1 MCADIMRGDAMILA
15 VAILLSCQLI
25 GETLARGLMLPV
37 PGPVLG
43 MALLLA
49 GCLLLP
55 GLAARVMP
63 TAQGL
68 LSHLSLLFVPAGV
81 GVISHLDVLGGSGP
95 ALLLVLVAST
105 ALALI
110 AGVLTFVAVARLTG
124 DHGAQAPEEPRP

>member
-1 MCADIMRGDAMILA
+1 MIQA
-15 VAILLSCQLI
+15 VAILLMCQLI
-25 GETLARGLMLPV
+25 GETLARGLALPV

-49 GCLLLP
+49 GCLLSAR
-55 GLAARVMP
+55 LAERVMP

-81 GVISHLDVLGGSGP
+81 GVISHLDVLGASGP
-95 ALLLVLVAST
+95 ALLVVLVAST

-110 AGVLTFVAVARLTG
+110 AGVLVFVAVARLTG
-124 DHGAQAPEEPRP
+124 DTGAQTAEEPRP

>member
-1 MCADIMRGDAMILA
+1 MVPGKRWSAAMILA
-15 VAILLSCQLI
+15 VAILLVCQLI
-25 GETLARGLMLPV
+25 GETLARGLGLPV

-43 MALLLA
+43 MALLLV

-63 TAQGL
+63 TAQGVL
-68 LSHLSLLFVPAGV
+68 AHLSLLFVPAGV

-105 ALALI
+105 ALALVV
-110 AGVLTFVAVARLTG
+110 GVLTFVLVARVTG
-124 DHGAQAPEEPRP
+124 DEGAQAPEEPLQ

>member
-1 MCADIMRGDAMILA
+1 MILA
-15 VAILLSCQLI
+15 VAILLVCQLI
-25 GETLARGLMLPV
+25 GETLARGLGLPV

-63 TAQGL
+63 TAQGVL
-68 LSHLSLLFVPAGV
+68 AHLSLLFVPAGV

-105 ALALI
+105 ALALV
-110 AGVLTFVAVARLTG
+110 AGVLTFVLVARLTG
-124 DHGAQAPEEPRP
+124 DDGAPAPEEPRP

>member
-1 MCADIMRGDAMILA
+1 MILA
-15 VAILLSCQLI
+15 VAILLICQLL
-25 GETLARGLMLPV
+25 GETLARGLGLPV

-43 MALLLA
+43 MALLLL
-49 GCLLLP
+49 GCLMLP
-55 GLAARVMP
+55 GMAARVMP

-95 ALLLVLVAST
+95 ALLLVLVIST

-124 DHGAQAPEEPRP
+124 DADATEEPRG